1 MLARLGHRVDTVAD
15 GLSAVDAARLNDYDV
30 VLMDRHLPALDGIG
44 AIERIRAL
52 LPANRQPRI
61 VAISGS
67 GRTEDRTACA
77 DAGADAFLSKPLR
90 LAELEAVLSASPAQP
105 MDSRA
110 DGIRER
116 LTELAGPDPSDDS
129 ALFSYLLR
137 QLVAQAPASLDELE
151 QAARQADTAA
161 VAEHAH
167 SLKGSA
173 ANLGGNHLAVLL
185 GVIEQQARLDQ
196 PTEPGDVER
205 ARAELVALSGS
216 LLALADELDRAVPPC
231 QPDRVP

>member
-116 LTELAGPDPSDDS
+116 LTELAGPVPSDDS
-129 ALFSYLLR
+129 ALFSS
-137 QLVAQAPASLDELE
+137 A
-151 QAARQADTAA
+151 AA
-161 VAEHAH
+161 VVAP
-167 SLKGSA
+167 SS
-173 ANLGGNHLAVLL
+173 
-185 GVIEQQARLDQ
+185 GV
-196 PTEPGDVER
+196 
-205 ARAELVALSGS
+205 S
-216 LLALADELDRAVPPC
+216 DELDRRPHGTADRAAVASTRTASKAPQRTSGQRPGGLSASSSTGHASTSR
-231 QPDRVP
+231 PTG